1 MSKTIST
8 LFLAAALA
16 VVGCGKKNDAPA
28 DKVEAAKPVAA
39 ETAPAADKAAP
50 AADKAAPAA
59 DKAAPAADKAATP
72 SAPAATGATVASD
85 DEYLQKGTAMLT
97 KLIDTFK
104 ADGTDCDKLATDI
117 DAIHSDPQ
125 FAALETY
132 EKAHADAKKKLDKA
146 SKDQT
151 KAFETA
157 ATPAMKACQK
167 NQKLMDVLAKFN

>member
-39 ETAPAADKAAP
+39 ET
-50 AADKAAPAA
+50 APAA